1 MQFLIKA
8 HDGKDMLER
17 RMSVRPRHLE
27 NMMKLGKS
35 VVCGGGLL
43 NEEGKPIGSAL
54 IVDFES
60 REQLDA
66 YLASEPYIQ
75 EKVWETVEV
84 EPINVVMVNG
94 EKVGK

>member
-1 MQFLIKA
+1 MQFLIRA
-8 HDGKDMLER
+8 HDGRDMLEK

-27 NMMKLGKS
+27 NMMKLSKA

-43 NEEGKPIGSAL
+43 NEEGKPIGSAM
-54 IVDFES
+54 VMEFES
-60 REQLDA
+60 KEQLDA

-94 EKVGK
+94 VKVGK